1 MKTTLNILLCVVMLC
16 ASSCYQPHDERVN
29 LQQGL
34 RSDSLGSNIIV
45 RPVGQAWSALIGE
58 SIEVNRVT
66 SWTNRDGFMELEVR
80 GYNQSH
86 DVRRF
91 LYRVEWLDSNGV
103 VIGSK
108 ATAWLQNSSMGKS
121 PFTIRAVAPTTTAVD
136 FRINTRKIKN

>member
-1 MKTTLNILLCVVMLC
+1 MKTALNAILCLVVLYGPG
-16 ASSCYQPHDERVN
+16 CYQPHDERVN

-34 RSDSLGSNIIV
+34 RSDSLGSNIVV
-45 RPVGQAWSALIGE
+45 RPIGQVWSALIGE
-58 SIEVNRVT
+58 GITVNRIT
-66 SWTNRDGFMELEVR
+66 SWTNKDGFMELEVR

-91 LYRVEWLDSNGV
+91 LYRVEWLDSSGV

-136 FRINTRKIKN
+136 FRINTRKIKK